1 VVRSFTR
8 RPGASRLGCLI
19 QLMILAIVIYFARL
33 AGEDALM
40 YYRLQ
45 DAMRN
50 EANFADSRTDVEIRN
65 RLRAFTDSVV
75 LPQQAKDINI
85 VRDENGIRIWS
96 EYDLDIKLPLNHVK
110 TVHLRPAAERKF

>member
-1 VVRSFTR
+1 MVRGSSQR
-8 RPGASRLGCLI
+8 IGASRLGCLI
-19 QLMILAIVIYFARL
+19 QLMIVAIIIYFAKL

-50 EANFADSRTDVEIRN
+50 EVNFADSRNDAEIRK
-65 RLRAFTDSVV
+65 RLHAFTDSVV
-75 LPQQAKDINI
+75 LPEQAKDINI